1 LAPRSIGWRGT
12 NLSCIVAFCGHNNK
26 HSGTATEPA
35 IKAVEMTKK
44 MEPESPKETNVGTP
58 AQIHG
63 ALGSATVCYDKLIV
77 IKTLKNYKDAGM

>member
-1 LAPRSIGWRGT
+1 
-12 NLSCIVAFCGHNNK
+12 
-26 HSGTATEPA
+26 
-35 IKAVEMTKK
+35 MTKK